1 MTDGTLQV
9 RNMIRT
15 YGKQLVSARR
25 LARFRRALAVAGMRD
40 EVSLSR
46 QARRRHL
53 VERVAREIIENLL
66 VTESDNPVVREIQ
79 QRMES
84 EFGEKIG
91 LTYPPAE
98 PDLQI
103 FRLTDAGPEE
113 VTGPDKNT
121 LLTRLWHV
129 TLEVVED
136 TML

>member
-1 MTDGTLQV
+1 MTDGSLQV
-9 RNMIRT
+9 RKMIRT

-25 LARFRRALAVAGMRD
+25 LARFRRALALAGMRD
-40 EVSLSR
+40 EVSLSA

-53 VERVAREIIENLL
+53 VERVAREIVENLL

-84 EFGEKIG
+84 EFGEKFE

-98 PDLQI
+98 PDMQI
-103 FRLTDAGPEE
+103 FRITDQGPVQ
-113 VTGPDKNT
+113 VTGNDKHA
-121 LLTRLWHV
+121 LLTRLWNV
-129 TLEVVED
+129 TLEVVDD